1 VTSITNTVGTA
12 VQAGRHTAW
21 RIDWDASTSR
31 RGPAPARTPHNVI
44 EPGIYIREAALDNLQ
59 NAPENAAF
67 IDKVRPA
74 VQK

>member
-21 RIDWDASTSR
+21 RIDWDGSTS
-31 RGPAPARTPHNVI
+31 ARTPHDVI